1 MIRKRILSRK
11 FNRRQFLKSTAAVG
25 VLAST
30 LSSRHAFVGFAQ
42 SDMPSEL
49 LDAVAGES
57 GELNIFN
64 WSDYIDEDTVPQFEE
79 EFGITVN
86 YSTYED
92 NEELLAAVKAD
103 PGAFDLAVPTQDM
116 MFRMRTQGLIQ
127 TLNTAWLT
135 NTINL
140 SAQFLKPEWD
150 PNNEYFI
157 PWQWGTTGL
166 AYNSALI
173 DDPRTA
179 GWQLLFD
186 GASDFSGRI
195 TMLNEKEELI
205 SSPLKFLGLSLNT
218 DDLGEI
224 GQTRDIL
231 LNQKPHVSAYL
242 GAEVKPLLI
251 TEDVWA
257 AHLWSGDTF
266 QAQCPD
272 EGGNENLEY
281 VIPEQ
286 GAELWVDGQ
295 VLLTDAPNPAT
306 AQLWMNFS
314 MRPSVNAQLTNYVF
328 YATPNQAS
336 LDQNLVDEE
345 LVSNPSVFPTQD
357 ILDRL
362 EFQLERT
369 SEEARQLMCDIE
381 LDIKS

>member
-1 MIRKRILSRK
+1 VIRKRILSKK
-11 FNRRQFLKSTAAVG
+11 FNRRQFLKSTAAAG
-25 VLAST
+25 VFGA
-30 LSSRHAFVGFAQ
+30 LSARHAFKGFAQ

-49 LDAVAGES
+49 LDAVSNES
-57 GELNIFN
+57 GELNIYN
-64 WSDYIDEDTVPQFEE
+64 WSDYIDEDTIPQFEQ

-86 YSTYED
+86 YTTYED
-92 NEELLAAVKAD
+92 NEEMIAAVKAD
-103 PGAFDLAVPTQDM
+103 PGVFDLAVPTQDA
-116 MFRMRTQGLIQ
+116 MFRMRSQSLIQ

-135 NTINL
+135 NTSNL
-140 SAQFLKPEWD
+140 SAQFLNPDWD
-150 PNNEYFI
+150 PNNEYSI
-157 PWQWGTTGL
+157 PWQWGTTGI

-186 GASDFSGRI
+186 AASDFSGRV

-205 SSPLKFLGLSLNT
+205 SSPLKYLGLSLNT
-218 DDLGEI
+218 VDLTEI
-224 GQTRDIL
+224 ERVRQVL
-231 LNQKPHVSAYL
+231 LDQKPHISAYIS
-242 GAEVKPLLI
+242 AEVKPLLI
-251 TEDVWA
+251 TEEVWA

-314 MRPSVNAQLTNYVF
+314 MRPEVNAQLTNYVF

-336 LDQNLVDEE
+336 LDQNLIDEE
-345 LVSNPSVFPTQD
+345 LAQNPSVFPPQEV
-357 ILDRL
+357 LDRL

-369 SEEARQLMCDIE
+369 DEDVRQLMCDIE